1 MILKKIYISLI
12 NIGFNSIGINR
23 DNISLFQYVKGEKT
37 YIVAIYDCPSGLE
50 YTSQQLS
57 NIDKQIIN
65 FYYNNKG
72 YSNVNLLGIICTSNS
87 ANAKEIVASSD
98 NFWIVDTN
106 SLQLII
112 YENQDDKFLSLKE
125 QIEDILKEV
134 KTSNIEDEQIE
145 LSQNYPNYVSAKSTK
160 SIISQYMTKWNT
172 TIIIANI
179 LIYITISIMSM
190 WKGNE
195 NLVRSG
201 ALYWPAIIYS
211 SEFYRLLTYM
221 FLHSNISHL
230 LNNMLVLF
238 FIGDNL
244 ERAAG
249 KWRFLLMYFGSG
261 FIAGIVSMSYNMYNK
276 LNVISIGA
284 SGAIFG
290 VVGAMVNIVIRNKGR
305 LENISTRQMVLFV
318 VFSLYGGL
326 TSQGIDNA
334 AHIGGLISG
343 FLIAAII
350 YRAPKKKNYYVRG
363 SN

>member
-1 MILKKIYISLI
+1 MILKKIYVNLI
-12 NIGFNSIGINR
+12 NTGFNSIGINK
-23 DNISLFQYVKGEKT
+23 DNISLFQYTQGKKI

-57 NIDKQIIN
+57 NIDKQIAN
-65 FYYNNKG
+65 YYYNKG
-72 YSNVNLLGIICTSNS
+72 HSNVNILGIICTSNLD
-87 ANAKEIVASSD
+87 NIKEIAISNN
-98 NFWIVDTN
+98 NFWIIDTN

-112 YENQDDKFLSLKE
+112 YENYDDTFMFLKE

-134 KTSNIEDEQIE
+134 KNKNIEDEQIE
-145 LSQNYPNYVSAKSTK
+145 LSQNYPNYVSAKSAK

-172 TIIIANI
+172 IIIIMNI
-179 LIYITISIMSM
+179 LIYAIVSILTSRE
-190 WKGNE
+190 GSE
-195 NLVRSG
+195 NIVWSG
-201 ALYWPAIIYS
+201 ALYWPVIIYS
-211 SEFYRLLTYM
+211 NEFYRLFTYM

-230 LNNMLVLF
+230 ANNMLVLF
-238 FIGDNL
+238 FLGDNL

-261 FIAGIVSMSYNMYNK
+261 IIAGIVSMSYNMYNK

-350 YRAPKKKNYYVRG
+350 YRVPKKNNYYVRG

>member
-23 DNISLFQYVKGEKT
+23 DNINLFQYVQGEKI

-50 YTSQQLS
+50 YTSQQLA

-65 FYYNNKG
+65 YYYSKG
-72 YSNVNLLGIICTSNS
+72 YSNIKLLGIISTSNS
-87 ANAKEIVASSD
+87 ANIKELATTND
-98 NFWIVDTN
+98 NFWVVDTH
-106 SLQLII
+106 SFQLII
-112 YENQDDKFLSLKE
+112 YENQDDKFLSVKE

-134 KTSNIEDEQIE
+134 KSNNIEEEEIE
-145 LSQNYPNYVSAKSTK
+145 LSQSYPNYVSAKSTK

-179 LIYITISIMSM
+179 LIYIIIGIISRY
-190 WKGNE
+190 KGDE
-195 NLVRSG
+195 RLVWLG
-201 ALYWPAIIYS
+201 AIYWPTIVYS
-211 SEFYRLLTYM
+211 NEFYRLLTYM

-230 LNNMLVLF
+230 ANNMLVLF
-238 FIGDNL
+238 FLGDNL
-244 ERAAG
+244 ERAVG

-261 FIAGIVSMSYNMYNK
+261 IIAGIVSMSYNMFNEF
-276 LNVISIGA
+276 NVISIGA

-290 VVGAMVNIVIRNKGR
+290 VVGAMVNIIIRNKGR

-343 FLIAAII
+343 FLIAAVI
-350 YRAPKKKNYYVRG
+350 YRTPKKKNNYVRG
-363 SN
+363 V

>member
-1 MILKKIYISLI
+1 MILKKIYVSLI
-12 NIGFNSIGINR
+12 NMGFNSIGINR
-23 DNISLFQYVKGEKT
+23 DNISLFQYMQGEKT

-57 NIDKQIIN
+57 NIDKQITN
-65 FYYNNKG
+65 YYNNNKG
-72 YSNVNLLGIICTSNS
+72 YSNINLLGIICTSNT
-87 ANAKEIVASSD
+87 ANAKEMATSSD
-98 NFWIVDTN
+98 NFWIVDTH

-112 YENQDDKFLSLKE
+112 YENQEDNFLSLRE

-134 KTSNIEDEQIE
+134 KHNNIDDEQIE

-179 LIYITISIMSM
+179 LIFIIISIISS

-195 NLVRSG
+195 HLVRLG

-211 SEFYRLLTYM
+211 SEFYRLFTYM

-230 LNNMLVLF
+230 SNNMLVLF
-238 FIGDNL
+238 FLGDNL

-249 KWRFLLMYFGSG
+249 KWRFLFMYFGSG
-261 FIAGIVSMSYNMYNK
+261 IIAGIVSMSYNMYNK
-276 LNVISIGA
+276 FNVISIGA

-326 TSQGIDNA
+326 TNQGIDNA

-343 FLIAAII
+343 FLISAII
-350 YRAPKKKNYYVRG
+350 YRVPKGKKYYTRG

>member
-1 MILKKIYISLI
+1 MILKKIYISLA

-23 DNISLFQYVKGEKT
+23 DNISLFQYVQGEKT

-57 NIDKQIIN
+57 NIDKQITN
-65 FYYNNKG
+65 YYGNKG
-72 YSNVNLLGIICTSNS
+72 YFNVNLLGIICTSNS
-87 ANAKEIVASSD
+87 AKTKEIATLSD
-98 NFWIVDTN
+98 NFWIVDTKTH
-106 SLQLII
+106 QLII
-112 YENQDDKFLSLKE
+112 YENQNDKFLFLKE

-134 KTSNIEDEQIE
+134 KNKNIEDEQIE

-160 SIISQYMTKWNT
+160 SIVNQYMTKWNT
-172 TIIIANI
+172 IIIIVNI
-179 LIYITISIMSM
+179 LIYIIMSIISRS
-190 WKGNE
+190 KGNV
-195 NLVRSG
+195 NLVWSG
-201 ALYWPAIIYS
+201 ALYWPKIIYS
-211 SEFYRLLTYM
+211 SEFYRLFTYM
-221 FLHSNISHL
+221 FLHSSISHL
-230 LNNMLVLF
+230 ANNMLVLF
-238 FIGDNL
+238 FLGDNL

-249 KWRFLLMYFGSG
+249 KLRFLLMYFGSG
-261 FIAGIVSMSYNMYNK
+261 IIAGVISMSYNMYNDF
-276 LNVISIGA
+276 NVISIGA

-326 TSQGIDNA
+326 TSQNIDNA

-350 YRAPKKKNYYVRG
+350 YRAPKGKKYYVRG
-363 SN
+363 SK